1 MNYTSTPQDKDPQ
14 LWELAR
20 KRASFKSHLVI
31 YLLVNAGLW
40 LLWYFTEGRTYGTGI
55 PWPAWSTLG
64 WGIGLVSH
72 YVGAYHSSRITS
84 VENEYNKLTQNN
96 SK

>member
-1 MNYTSTPQDKDPQ
+1 MANYTTPQDKDPQ

-20 KRASFKSHLVI
+20 RRASFKSHLVT
-31 YLLVNAGLW
+31 YLLVNGGLW
-40 LLWYFTEGRTYGTGI
+40 LLWYFTGGRTYGTGI
-55 PWPAWSTLG
+55 PWPAWSTFG

-72 YVGAYHSSRITS
+72 YVGAYHATGVNA
-84 VENEYNKLTQNN
+84 VEKEYDRLTQNH